1 MYFHLVP
8 QVMLPSMSASQAPTP
23 VTIPAFPTCL
33 ALLAA
38 AACSGIETAS
48 AACRSCRT
56 GANAGFST
64 ILFKLLWP
72 EATVVM
78 LEPDPS
84 NFAILT
90 RNTAT

>member
-1 MYFHLVP
+1 MCTTCRCHRWRLHHSV
-8 QVMLPSMSASQAPTP
+8 QAGAVASFTALCCSIEAHCLQCC
-23 VTIPAFPTCL
+23 PA
-33 ALLAA
+33 
-38 AACSGIETAS
+38 
-48 AACRSCRT
+48 

-84 NFAILT
+84 NFAMLS